1 MDAYKDNAA
10 DERHN
15 RRTYASSHSRPV
27 CDHLDLGEVPNVI
40 PECSELEK
48 VIEVMGRLCYRSWAP
63 GDEWGP

>member
-1 MDAYKDNAA
+1 VRTVLEEA
-10 DERHN
+10 DGLVLWGGYQPIDIN
-15 RRTYASSHSRPV
+15 
-27 CDHLDLGEVPNVI
+27 LDLGEVPNVI